1 MTEVKKLN
9 IYPPL
14 ILLLLGAF
22 LLFSVW
28 SAFQAAGLG
37 SEVTDADYY
46 SKGLKYNTSMVEKKA
61 AAVLGWNVSTSLEG
75 RILTF
80 SLTDR
85 DGRAVDRAVGSLYLA
100 IPNAAENINL
110 SLQEVAAGVY
120 TIILPADFIGA
131 IQTRLEF
138 ERDGARLNRQ
148 LLLNF

>member
-1 MTEVKKLN
+1 MTEVKKRN

-120 TIILPADFIGA
+120 TITLPADFIGA

>member
-1 MTEVKKLN
+1 MTAEKKRN
-9 IYPPL
+9 IYPSL

-28 SAFQAAGLG
+28 AALQAAGLG

-61 AAVLGWNVSTSLEG
+61 AVVLGWDLTTRLKGRTLEFH
-75 RILTF
+75 LTGH
-80 SLTDR
+80 
-85 DGRAVDRAVGSLYLA
+85 DGAAVERAVGSLHLA
-100 IPNAAENINL
+100 IPNMAENINIPL
-110 SLQEVAAGVY
+110 RETAAGVY
-120 TIILPADFIGA
+120 LVTLNKEITGA
-131 IQTRLEF
+131 IQARLEL